1 MRKAPFDMNVGSLS
15 AALIKAAD
23 DTSGAAPQG
32 SAASRVYSALRA
44 RIISLELAPE
54 TTLVRND
61 LAEAFGVSQSPVRE
75 AIQRLE
81 QEGLVISYPQSRTVV
96 SKIDIAHARET
107 QFLRMSVELE
117 VAQTL
122 ALAGN
127 PAGLAPTK
135 RLLRMQQMAGDDRD
149 IGEFTALD
157 RLFHL
162 SLFEAAGVR
171 PLWQLISD
179 RSGHIDRL
187 RRLNLPDPGKI
198 AEVIRHHQDILAAI
212 AIGDRDTVEHAVR
225 IHLSGTLAAVPK
237 IIEQHPRYFLESGL
251 NGDKGLSRR
260 RDSALRT
267 AAIRSS
273 RPRT

>member
-1 MRKAPFDMNVGSLS
+1 MQKASPDMNVSSFS

-23 DTSGAAPQG
+23 SLSGPAPQH
-32 SAASRVYSALRA
+32 SAAMRVYSALRA
-44 RIISLELAPE
+44 QIISLELLPD

-61 LAEAFGVSQSPVRE
+61 LARTFGVSQSPVRE

-96 SKIDIAHARET
+96 SKIDVVHARET
-107 QFLRMSVELE
+107 QFLRVSVELE

-122 ALAGN
+122 AQAGN
-127 PAGLAPTK
+127 PALLAPTT
-135 RLLRMQQMAGDDRD
+135 RLLRMQKLAGDDCD
-149 IGEFTALD
+149 IGEFTTLD

-171 PLWQLISD
+171 ALWHVIAD

-198 AEVIRHHQDILAAI
+198 AQVLRDHEGILAAI
-212 AIGDRDTVEHAVR
+212 ASGDRGKVERAVR
-225 IHLSGTLAAVPK
+225 THLTGTLVSVQK
-237 IIEQHPRYFLESGL
+237 IREQHPQYF
-251 NGDKGLSRR
+251 
-260 RDSALRT
+260 
-267 AAIRSS
+267 
-273 RPRT
+273 